1 MVAAIENETGRYDVN
16 TRRHE
21 RSRAF
26 VAGNGLPARLLKR
39 TLRQVGATV
48 EVGRCATPP
57 EASVNGYPDVVF
69 ATPDIGVDAVECV
82 STWSRVDG
90 IAVIAFQNADVAERL
105 ELFDAGADDV
115 WPVDISPEE
124 AGARLRAVLRRVGRD
139 RRLELTDGERVVSIT
154 RNDLMVDG
162 ASIRMTRIRHHLLF
176 VLAENHPH
184 TTGHDE
190 LIEKV
195 WGYQVVGDE
204 PGFVQTQVS
213 RLRRELDRAGL
224 PDLVRTARGVGYG
237 LCGQFTRSPLG
248 ASGSSLGS

>member
-1 MVAAIENETGRYDVN
+1 MIGAIEPEPGRYDAD
-16 TRRHE
+16 TRALEH
-21 RSRAF
+21 AKAYI
-26 VAGNGLPARLLKR
+26 AGAGLPSRLLRR

-48 EVGRCATPP
+48 EVGRYTTPP

-69 ATPDIGVDAVECV
+69 ATQDAGIDALECV

-90 IAVIAFQNADVAERL
+90 IAVVAFQHTEVADRL

-115 WPVDISPEE
+115 WSMDITPEE
-124 AGARLRAVLRRVGRD
+124 AGARLRALLRRIGRD
-139 RRLELTDGERVVSIT
+139 RRLELTDGRRVVSVT

-162 ASIRMTRIRHHLLF
+162 APIRMTRIRHHLLF

-195 WGYQVVGDE
+195 WGYQVIGDE
-204 PGFVQTQVS
+204 PGFVQTQIS
-213 RLRRELDRAGL
+213 RLRRELDRANL
-224 PDLVRTARGVGYG
+224 PELVRTARGVGYG
-237 LCGQFTRSPLG
+237 LCPQFTRSPLE
-248 ASGSSLGS
+248 L

>member
-1 MVAAIENETGRYDVN
+1 MFATIENGTSRSEAN
-16 TRRHE
+16 TRPSE
-21 RSRAF
+21 RSKAF
-26 VAGNGLPARLLKR
+26 VAGNGLPARLLRR
-39 TLRQVGATV
+39 TLRHIGASV
-48 EVGRCATPP
+48 EIGRCTTPP
-57 EASVNGYPDVVF
+57 EASAGGYPDVVF
-69 ATPDIGVDAVECV
+69 ATQDLGVDPVECI

-90 IAVIAFQNADVAERL
+90 IAVIAFQNTEVADRL

-115 WPVDISPEE
+115 WPLDITAEE
-124 AGARLRAVLRRVGRD
+124 AGARLRALLRRIGRD

-162 ASIRMTRIRHHLLF
+162 QPIRMTRIRHHLLF

-213 RLRRELDRAGL
+213 RLRRELDHAGL
-224 PDLVRTARGVGYG
+224 GDLVRTARGVGYG
-237 LCGQFTRSPLG
+237 VCPQFTRPTPP
-248 ASGSSLGS
+248 A